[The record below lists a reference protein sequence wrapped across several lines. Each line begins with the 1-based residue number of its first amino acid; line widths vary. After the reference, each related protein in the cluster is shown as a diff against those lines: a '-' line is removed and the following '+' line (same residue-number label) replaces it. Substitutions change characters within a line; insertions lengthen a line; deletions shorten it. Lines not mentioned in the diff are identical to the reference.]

1 MKKSII
7 TKWLLGAA
15 ILVAPACTNLDENVY
30 DTIPSSEFGKT
41 QAQIN
46 SIIAPIYSELKG
58 FWQGD
63 FFCAVEEASDMA
75 ITPTRVGGDWW
86 DGGYHMEMKLRTWN
100 AMTSLTRSGWNKF
113 MSGIATCNM
122 VHHMISI
129 NENMS
134 EAEKAAVFA
143 EIRGVRAFWVYNLVD
158 NFGSAP
164 LVTDFGSTELPGM
177 QTREYLFNFVVTE
190 LNEIMNDLSEKNSSN
205 YGKFTKGAAYT
216 VLAKM
221 YLNAEEWIGK
231 KMYTEAIEACDKV
244 MAMDYALEPDWKTNF
259 QVANEISGEAILSVP
274 YSATVGGNNMHN
286 RTLHYKDP
294 IALGFSRGTWNG
306 ISANPDYVKEF
317 DTEDPRYE
325 GSFLIGPMIDPST
338 GKVIVTDHGRDLIH
352 TIDFNMMNTD
362 KDSYKNTGW
371 GEVQQEEGARC
382 NKWTF
387 EAGMNNTSMENDYHI
402 FRLADIYLMK
412 AEAIVRNGGDN
423 ATATNLVNAVRSRA
437 YGHANKNYASVDLDK
452 IYKERRFEFAW
463 EMFSRQD
470 MIRFGKFLEPGYL
483 LPNPSPAHLKLFPVP
498 YAAWQSNN
506 NLVQN
511 PGYDSFK

>member
-15 ILVAPACTNLDENVY
+15 LLAAPACTDLDENVY
-30 DTIPSSEFGKT
+30 DSIPSSEFGQT

-46 SIIAPIYSELKG
+46 SIIAPIYSELTG

-63 FFCAVEEASDMA
+63 MFCAVEEASDMA

-86 DGGYHMEMKLRTWN
+86 DGGYHMEMKRRTWN
-100 AMTSLTRSGWNKF
+100 AMNSLTKSGWNKF
-113 MSGIATCNM
+113 MSGISTCNM
-122 VHHMISI
+122 VYHMVSQ
-129 NENMS
+129 NESMEES
-134 EAEKAAVFA
+134 MKAQTFA

-158 NFGSAP
+158 NFGNAP
-164 LVTDFGSTELPGM
+164 LVTDFGTTDLPGM
-177 QTREYLFNFVVTE
+177 KSRSELFNFVITE
-190 LNEIMNDLSEKNSSN
+190 LNEIKDQLPDNSSST

-216 VLAKM
+216 LLAKM
-221 YLNAEEWIGK
+221 YLNAEEWIGTP
-231 KMYTEAIEACDKV
+231 MYTETIAACDAV
-244 MAMDYALEPDWKTNF
+244 LAMDYALEGDWKVNF
-259 QVANEISGEAILSVP
+259 QVKNEVSGEAIFSVP
-274 YSATVGGNNMHN
+274 YSSTVGGNNMHN

-294 IALGFSRGTWNG
+294 VALGFTRGTWNG

-317 DTEDPRYE
+317 DPEDPRYE
-325 GSFLIGPMIDPST
+325 GSFLIGEMIDPST

-352 TIDFNMMNTD
+352 TIDFNMMSTD
-362 KDSYKNTGW
+362 KYDGIW

-387 EAGMNNTSMENDYHI
+387 EAGMNNTAMENDYHI

-412 AEAIVRNGGDN
+412 AEALVRKGGDN
-423 ATATNLVNAVRSRA
+423 AEATKLVNAIRERA
-437 YGHANKNYASVDLDK
+437 YQDANHNHASVDLEK
-452 IYKERRFEFAW
+452 IYQERRYEFAW

-470 MIRFGKFLEPGYL
+470 MIRFGKFSNPGYL
-483 LPNPSPAHLKLFPVP
+483 LPETTPDYKKLFPIP
-498 YAAWQSNN
+498 YTAWQSNN

-511 PGYDSFK
+511 PGYDAF